1 MSTERQS
8 LQVNELDFNT
18 LKANIQSFLKNQSE
32 FSDYNFEGSGLTVLL
47 DVLSYFT
54 HYQGI
59 YNNLIANELF
69 LDTAVKRSSVVSH
82 AKSLGYTP
90 RSKTAATAV
99 VNANLPAVRTNTLPR
114 GSVFKARAGNRTY
127 NFTNTEPALL
137 QEGEGEGKKIENLV
151 IQEGT
156 IRSFS
161 FVVPSGE
168 TSNKFRLP
176 DKDIDTKT
184 LKVQVFT
191 SVSDNSGVD
200 DVWSEGN
207 NYNIITSTTNAYFV
221 EEDYDGVFSIY
232 FGDGVTGRKLDAGNY
247 ITVSYLKTN
256 GAVVNGI
263 GVNDSPTNRVFTYNS
278 PNSTVDVVSIASGG
292 SDVETISS
300 IRYNAPKA
308 FASQNRAVTAS
319 DFEALITNNFSGFK
333 SVYVYGGEN
342 ADPPEF
348 GRVLIALKPNN
359 ASIVTD
365 SIKTSIENFLSK
377 RCSVSVA
384 PKVVD
389 TIPLYFR
396 YSASVVFDPSQT
408 VLNDASIQASVR
420 STISD
425 YFEDNTADFFSVLS
439 ISRMQKT
446 ILDALPEIESMVI
459 TPNLEYRFQP
469 VDSNSNY
476 EIKFKNAISHPHDG
490 HKPVISSNNFGYV
503 NTDGSTT
510 SVFLEDDGFGN
521 IVLYEMIGGEKVILI
536 EKFGTVDYQNGIV
549 RITSATLRS
558 FTGSISVYAEIT
570 GNRIISSE
578 RFILLQDVND
588 NQRALVTTFADD
600 RPDRRV
606 VASSA
611 GSDFVG
617 TSSIS
622 VNLASTN
629 TTTTPTDSGAR
640 STGGGSSVSTP
651 STPSSGGGGY

>member
-18 LKANIQSFLKNQSE
+18 LKNNIQSFLKNQSE

-47 DVLSYFT
+47 DILSYFT

-99 VNANLPAVRTNTLPR
+99 VNANLPAVRTNSLPR
-114 GSVFKARAGNRTY
+114 GSVFTARAGNRTY
-127 NFTNTEPALL
+127 KFTNTEPVLL
-137 QEGEGEGKKIENLV
+137 QDGDGDGKKIDNLS

-168 TSNKFRLP
+168 SSNKFRLP

-191 SVSDNSGVD
+191 SVSDNSGVN

-207 NYNIITSTTNAYFV
+207 NYNTITSTTNAYFV

-232 FGDGVTGRKLDAGNY
+232 FGDGVTGRKLDAGNF

-263 GVNDSPTNRVFTYNS
+263 GVNDSPTNRVFTYDS
-278 PNSTVDVVSIASGG
+278 NSTVDVVSIASGG
-292 SDVETISS
+292 SDVESISS

-308 FASQNRAVTAS
+308 FAAQNRAVTTS
-319 DFEALITNNFSGFK
+319 DFEALVTNNFSGFK

-359 ASIVTD
+359 ASIVPT
-365 SIKTSIENFLSK
+365 SIKSSIESFLST

-396 YSASVVFDPSQT
+396 YSANVVYDPSQT
-408 VLNDASIQASVR
+408 ILNDASIQASVK

-425 YFEDNTADFFSVLS
+425 FFETNTADFFSVLS
-439 ISRMQKT
+439 ISKMQKNV
-446 ILDALPEIESMVI
+446 LEALPEIESMVI
-459 TPNLEYRFQP
+459 TPTLEFRFNP
-469 VDSNSNY
+469 VEASSSY
-476 EIKFKNAISHPHDG
+476 EIKFKNNISHPHDG
-490 HKPVISSNNFGYV
+490 HKPVISSNTFGYI
-503 NTDGSTT
+503 NNDGSVT

-521 IVLYEMIGGEKVILI
+521 IVLYQTVNGEKIVVV
-536 EKFGTVDYQNGIV
+536 ENFGTVNYSLGVV
-549 RITSATLRS
+549 RLNAATLRA
-558 FTGSISVYAEIT
+558 FTGSINVFAEIS
-570 GNRIISSE
+570 GNRVVSSE
-578 RFILLQDVND
+578 RFILLQDFND
-588 NQRALVTTFADD
+588 VQRALVTTFADD
-600 RPDRRV
+600 RPDRQII
-606 VASSA
+606 ASA
-611 GSDFVG
+611 GGSEFVG

-622 VNLASTN
+622 VNLASVN
-629 TTTTPTDSGAR
+629 TTR
-640 STGGGSSVSTP
+640 STSSSSGQSSSSDQSSTP
-651 STPSSGGGGY
+651 STPSGGGGY

>member
-18 LKANIQSFLKNQSE
+18 LKSNIQSFLKNQSE

-47 DVLSYFT
+47 DILSYFT

-99 VNANLPAVRTNTLPR
+99 VNANFPALRTTVLPR

-127 NFTNTEPALL
+127 NFTNTEPAILAD
-137 QEGEGEGKKIENLV
+137 GDGDGKKIDGLS

-161 FVVPSGE
+161 FVVPSQE
-168 TSNKFRLP
+168 SENKFRLP

-184 LKVQVFT
+184 LKVQVYT
-191 SVSDNSGVD
+191 SVSDSSGID
-200 DVWSEGN
+200 DVWNEGN

-221 EEDYDGVFSIY
+221 EEDYDGVYSIY
-232 FGDGVTGRKLDAGNY
+232 FGDGVTGRKLNAGNF

-256 GAVVNGI
+256 GAVVNGL
-263 GVNDSPTNRVFTYNS
+263 GTNDSPTSRVFSYDST
-278 PNSTVDVVSIASGG
+278 STVDVVNIASGG
-292 SDVETISS
+292 ADVETISS

-308 FASQNRAVTAS
+308 FASQNRAVTTS
-319 DFEALITNNFSGFK
+319 DFEALVTNNFSGFK

-359 ASIVTD
+359 ASIVPT
-365 SIKTSIENFLSK
+365 SIKSSIESFLSN

-396 YSASVVFDPSQT
+396 YSANVVYDPSQT
-408 VLNDASIQASVR
+408 ILNDASIQASVK

-425 YFEDNTADFFSVLS
+425 YFETNTADFFSVLS
-439 ISRMQKT
+439 ISRLQKT
-446 ILDALPEIESMVI
+446 IIEALPEVESMVI
-459 TPNLEYRFQP
+459 TPSLEYRFIP
-469 VDSNSNY
+469 TGASSSYVL
-476 EIKFKNAISHPHDG
+476 KFKNTISHPHDG
-490 HKPVISSNNFGYV
+490 HKPVISSNTFGYV
-503 NTDGSTT
+503 NVDGSIT

-521 IVLYEMIGGEKVILI
+521 LVLYQTVAGEKLI
-536 EKFGTVDYQNGIV
+536 VVQNFGSVDYVNGIL
-549 RITSATLRS
+549 TFTPSTLSALD
-558 FTGSISVYAEIT
+558 GSIRIYAEIS
-570 GNRIISSE
+570 GNRVISSE
-578 RFILLQDVND
+578 RFILVQDVD
-588 NQRALVTTFADD
+588 DGGRALVTTFADD
-600 RPDRRV
+600 RPDRRIL
-606 VASSA
+606 ASAS
-611 GSDFVG
+611 GSEFVG

-622 VNLASTN
+622 VNLASPTSSSSVVN
-629 TTTTPTDSGAR
+629 TASTRQTTTTDS
-640 STGGGSSVSTP
+640 GGSSSTP
-651 STPSSGGGGY
+651 SGGGGY

>member
-18 LKANIQSFLKNQSE
+18 LKSNIQSFLKNQSE

-47 DVLSYFT
+47 DILSYFT

-90 RSKTAATAV
+90 RSKTAATAT
-99 VNANLPAVRTNTLPR
+99 VNANFPALRTNSLPR
-114 GSVFKARAGNRTY
+114 GSVFKARAGNRSY
-127 NFTNTEPALL
+127 NFTNTEPILL
-137 QEGEGEGKKIENLV
+137 QDGDGDGKKVENLS

-161 FVVPSGE
+161 FVVPSGDS
-168 TSNKFRLP
+168 SNKFRLP

-191 SVSDNSGVD
+191 SVSDTTGVN

-207 NYNIITSTTNAYFV
+207 NYNTITSTTNAYFV

-232 FGDGVTGRKLDAGNY
+232 FGDGVTGRKLDAGNF

-263 GVNDSPTNRVFTYNS
+263 GVNDSPTNRVFTFDS
-278 PNSTVDVVSIASGG
+278 NSTVDVVNIASGG

-308 FASQNRAVTAS
+308 FASQNRAVTTS
-319 DFEALITNNFSGFK
+319 DFEALVSNNFSGFK

-348 GRVLIALKPNN
+348 GRVLIALKPNT
-359 ASIVTD
+359 ASIVPS
-365 SIKTSIENFLSK
+365 SIKSSIESFLSK

-389 TIPLYFR
+389 TVPLYFR

-408 VLNDASIQASVR
+408 ILNSTSIAASVR
-420 STISD
+420 ATISD
-425 YFEDNTADFFSVLS
+425 YFETNTADFFSVLS
-439 ISRMQKT
+439 ISKLQKT
-446 ILDALPEIESMVI
+446 VLDALPEVESMVI
-459 TPNLEYRFQP
+459 TPSLEYRFNP
-469 VDSNSNY
+469 VQTSSSY
-476 EIKFKNAISHPHDG
+476 ELKFKNNISHPHDG
-490 HKPVISSNNFGYV
+490 HKPVISSNTFGYV
-503 NTDGSTT
+503 NTDGSLT
-510 SVFLEDDGFGN
+510 SVFLEDDGSGN
-521 IVLYEMIGGEKVILI
+521 IVLYQTVDGEKLVVVQN
-536 EKFGTVDYQNGIV
+536 FGTVNYESGII
-549 RITSATLRS
+549 RLNAATLRS
-558 FTGSISVYAEIT
+558 LSESINVFAEIS
-570 GNRIISSE
+570 GNRVVSSE
-578 RFILLQDVND
+578 RFILLQDFND
-588 NQRALVTTFADD
+588 AQRALVTTFADD
-600 RPDRRV
+600 RPDRQI
-606 VASSA
+606 VASAA
-611 GSDFVG
+611 GSEFVG

-629 TTTTPTDSGAR
+629 TTTTPTDSGTR
-640 STGGGSSVSTP
+640 STSGGSSVSTP

>member
-47 DVLSYFT
+47 DILSYFT

-90 RSKTAATAV
+90 RSKTAATVV
-99 VNANLPAVRTNTLPR
+99 VNANLPAVRTNSLPR

-127 NFTNTEPALL
+127 NFTNTEPVLL
-137 QEGEGEGKKIENLV
+137 QDGDGDGKKVDNLSL
-151 IQEGT
+151 QEGT

-168 TSNKFRLP
+168 SSNKFRLP

-191 SVSDNSGVD
+191 SVSDNSGVN

-207 NYNIITSTTNAYFV
+207 NYNTITSTTNAYFV

-232 FGDGVTGRKLDAGNY
+232 FGDGVTGRKLNAGNF

-263 GVNDSPTNRVFTYNS
+263 GMNDSPTNRVFTFDS
-278 PNSTVDVVSIASGG
+278 NSTVDVVSIASGG
-292 SDVETISS
+292 SDVESISS

-308 FASQNRAVTAS
+308 FAAQNRAVTTS
-319 DFEALITNNFSGFK
+319 DFEALVTNNFSGFK

-348 GRVLIALKPNN
+348 GRVLIALKPNT
-359 ASIVTD
+359 ASIVPT
-365 SIKTSIENFLSK
+365 SIKSSIETFLSK

-396 YSASVVFDPSQT
+396 YSARVVYDPSQT
-408 VLNDASIQASVR
+408 ILNATSIEASVR

-425 YFEDNTADFFSVLS
+425 YFETNTADFFSVLS
-439 ISRMQKT
+439 ISKMQKNV
-446 ILDALPEIESMVI
+446 LEALPEIESMVI
-459 TPNLEYRFQP
+459 TPTLEFRFNP
-469 VDSNSNY
+469 VDTSSSY
-476 EIKFKNAISHPHDG
+476 EIKFKNNISHPHDG
-490 HKPVISSNNFGYV
+490 HMPVISSNTFGYV
-503 NTDGSTT
+503 NNDGSVT

-521 IVLYEMIGGEKVILI
+521 IVLYQTVNGEKIVVVQN
-536 EKFGTVDYQNGIV
+536 FGSVNYTSGVV
-549 RITSATLRS
+549 RLNSATLRAFS
-558 FTGSISVYAEIT
+558 GSINVFAEIS
-570 GNRIISSE
+570 GNRVVSSE
-578 RFILLQDVND
+578 RFILLQDFND
-588 NQRALVTTFADD
+588 AQRALVTIFADD
-600 RPDRRV
+600 RPDRQII
-606 VASSA
+606 ASA
-611 GSDFVG
+611 GGSEFVG

-629 TTTTPTDSGAR
+629 TSR
-640 STGGGSSVSTP
+640 STSSSSGQSSTP
-651 STPSSGGGGY
+651 STPSGGGGY

>member
-1 MSTERQS
+1 MSTERKS

-47 DVLSYFT
+47 DILSYFT

-99 VNANLPAVRTNTLPR
+99 VNANFPALRTNSLPR

-127 NFTNTEPALL
+127 NFTNTEPILL
-137 QEGEGEGKKIENLV
+137 QSGDGDGKKVDNLS

-168 TSNKFRLP
+168 SSNKFRLP

-191 SVSDNSGVD
+191 SVSDNTGVN

-207 NYNIITSTTNAYFV
+207 NYNTITSTTNAFFV

-232 FGDGVTGRKLDAGNY
+232 FGDGVTGRKLDAGNF

-256 GAVVNGI
+256 GDVVNGI
-263 GVNDSPTNRVFTYNS
+263 GVNDSPTSRVFTFDS
-278 PNSTVDVVSIASGG
+278 NSTVDVVSIASGG
-292 SDVETISS
+292 SDVESISS

-308 FASQNRAVTAS
+308 FAAQNRAVTTS
-319 DFEALITNNFSGFK
+319 DFEALVTNNFSGFK

-348 GRVLIALKPNN
+348 GKVLIALKPNT
-359 ASIVTD
+359 ASIVPT
-365 SIKTSIENFLSK
+365 SIKSSIETFLSK

-396 YSASVVFDPSQT
+396 YSARVVFDPSQT
-408 VLNDASIQASVR
+408 ILNATSIEASVR

-425 YFEDNTADFFSVLS
+425 YFETNTADFFSVLS
-439 ISRMQKT
+439 ISKMQKSV
-446 ILDALPEIESMVI
+446 LEALPEVESMVI
-459 TPNLEYRFQP
+459 TPTLEYRFNP
-469 VDSNSNY
+469 VDTSSSY
-476 EIKFKNAISHPHDG
+476 EIKFKNNISHPHDG
-490 HKPVISSNNFGYV
+490 HTPVISSNTFGYV
-503 NTDGSTT
+503 NNDGTVT
-510 SVFLEDDGFGN
+510 SVFLEDDGFGK
-521 IVLYEMIGGEKVILI
+521 IVLYQTINGEKLVVLQN
-536 EKFGTVDYQNGIV
+536 FGTVNYTSGII
-549 RITSATLRS
+549 RLNSATLRAFS
-558 FTGSISVYAEIT
+558 GSINIFAEIS
-570 GNRIISSE
+570 GNRVVSSE
-578 RFILLQDVND
+578 RFILLQDFND
-588 NQRALVTTFADD
+588 TQRALVTTFADD
-600 RPDRRV
+600 RPDRQI
-606 VASSA
+606 VASA
-611 GSDFVG
+611 GGSEFAG

-629 TTTTPTDSGAR
+629 TTR
-640 STGGGSSVSTP
+640 STSSSSGQSSSNGQSTTP
-651 STPSSGGGGY
+651 STPSGGGGY